1 MGLGSILKEGF
12 IFVLL
17 TVVVIF
23 LLMLL
28 LSDFRPTDEQAPV
41 VTYSVDGNVKA
52 TLEEV
57 DTATG
62 GDSEDIESLLKS
74 YTVDA
79 SDLKIY
85 ETAKSYESGKS
96 NPFDEIPPSQYE
108 NTVTEVGTGATGG
121 TSTGKGSTPGK
132 FFGGSTK

>member
-52 TLEEV
+52 TL
-57 DTATG
+57 
-62 GDSEDIESLLKS
+62 
-74 YTVDA
+74 
-79 SDLKIY
+79 
-85 ETAKSYESGKS
+85 
-96 NPFDEIPPSQYE
+96 
-108 NTVTEVGTGATGG
+108 
-121 TSTGKGSTPGK
+121 
-132 FFGGSTK
+132 